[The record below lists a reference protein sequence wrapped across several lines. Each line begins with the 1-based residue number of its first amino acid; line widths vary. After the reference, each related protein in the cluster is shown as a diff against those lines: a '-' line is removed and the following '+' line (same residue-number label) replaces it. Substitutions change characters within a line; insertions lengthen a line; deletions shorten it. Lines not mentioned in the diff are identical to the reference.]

1 MKKTISFLTLL
12 ALLTA
17 CGQQKGTDF
26 TITVSNDQAFA
37 RTEEM
42 VEIPLS
48 YIAKRV
54 QLIDEEQ
61 YIVLDAEGNQVPYQI
76 TYDDQLLFPATVE
89 AKGKSTYTITVG
101 EPIEVEQLVYGRHY
115 PERVDDVAWE
125 NDRTAYRAY
134 GPALQAKG
142 ERAFGYDAWVKRVP
156 GLVVEQRYANELNPD
171 TQAEIARLR
180 KERKYD
186 EANELYH
193 SVSYHVDHGNGLD
206 CYKVGPTLG
215 CGTAALMNGDAIVYP
230 YCWKEYEI
238 LENGPLR
245 FTVKLTYNPL
255 TVGSTEGIVETRI
268 ISLAKGS
275 QLNKTVVSYEGL
287 KQATPVAT
295 GLVIHPENTTDYV
308 LEANKGYIAYAD
320 LTDNVNNDNGIIY
333 VGAVMP
339 NKVKEAKAAMFTDK
353 EAKERGASGHV
364 LAISTYAPE
373 SEYTYYWGSGWSKY
387 GYDSMEAWN
396 AYLERY
402 AQSVRNPLKVEY

>member
-1 MKKTISFLTLL
+1 MKKYFSTLPLL
-12 ALLTA
+12 ALLAA
-17 CGQQKGTDF
+17 CGPKQSTDF
-26 TITVSNDQAFA
+26 TVTVTNDLSFDRA
-37 RTEEM
+37 EM
-42 VEIPLS
+42 VEVPIS
-48 YIAKRV
+48 EVAKKV

-61 YIVLDAEGNQVPYQI
+61 YIVLDAEGNQVAYQI
-76 TYDDQLLFPATVE
+76 TYDDNLLFPVNVKAGDKAVYTV
-89 AKGKSTYTITVG
+89 AVG
-101 EPIEVEQLVYGRHY
+101 EPIEAEPLVYGRHY
-115 PERVDDVAWE
+115 PERVDDIAWE

-180 KERKYD
+180 KERKHD

-215 CGTAALMNGDAIVYP
+215 CGTAALMQGDAILYP

-255 TVGSTEGIVETRI
+255 VVGKDSVVETRI
-268 ISLAKGS
+268 ISLAQGS
-275 QLNKTVVSYEGL
+275 QLNKTVVSYAGL
-287 KQATPVAT
+287 SKAAPVAT
-295 GLVIHPENTTDYV
+295 GLVIHPENPTAYV
-308 LEANKGYIAYAD
+308 LEGDKGYIAYAD
-320 LTDNVNNDNGIIY
+320 LTDNVNNGNGIIY

-339 NKVKEAKAAMFTDK
+339 EKVTEAKAQMFSDK

-364 LAISTYAPE
+364 LAISNYKPE
-373 SEYTYYWGSGWSKY
+373 AEYTYYWGSGWSKY
-387 GYDSMEAWN
+387 GFDSMEAWTT
-396 AYLERY
+396 YLDRY
-402 AQSVRNPLKVEY
+402 AQSVRKPLKVEF

>member
-1 MKKTISFLTLL
+1 MKKYFSLPLL
-12 ALLTA
+12 ALLAA
-17 CGQQKGTDF
+17 CGPKQSTDF
-26 TITVSNDQAFA
+26 TVTVTNDLSFDRA
-37 RTEEM
+37 EM
-42 VEIPLS
+42 VEVPIS
-48 YIAKRV
+48 EVAKKV

-61 YIVLDAEGNQVPYQI
+61 YIVLDAEGNQVAYQI
-76 TYDDQLLFPATVE
+76 TYDDNLLFPVNVKAGDKAVYTV
-89 AKGKSTYTITVG
+89 AVG
-101 EPIEVEQLVYGRHY
+101 EPIEAEPLVYGRHY
-115 PERVDDVAWE
+115 PERVDDIAWE

-215 CGTAALMNGDAIVYP
+215 CGTAALMQGDAILYP

-255 TVGSTEGIVETRI
+255 VVGKDSVVETRI
-268 ISLAKGS
+268 ISLAQGS
-275 QLNKTVVSYEGL
+275 QLNKTVVSYAGL
-287 KQATPVAT
+287 SKAAPVAT
-295 GLVIHPENTTDYV
+295 GLVIHPENPTAYV
-308 LEANKGYIAYAD
+308 LEGDKGYIAYAD
-320 LTDNVNNDNGIIY
+320 LTDNVNNGNGIIY

-339 NKVKEAKAAMFTDK
+339 EKVTEAKAQMFADK

-364 LAISTYAPE
+364 LAISNYKPDT
-373 SEYTYYWGSGWSKY
+373 EYTYYWGSGWSKY
-387 GYDSMEAWN
+387 GFDSMEAWTT
-396 AYLERY
+396 YLDRY
-402 AQSVRNPLKVEY
+402 AQSVRNPLKVAF

>member
-1 MKKTISFLTLL
+1 MKKYFSTLPLL
-12 ALLTA
+12 ALLAA
-17 CGQQKGTDF
+17 CGPKQSTDF
-26 TITVSNDQAFA
+26 TVTVTNDLSFDRA
-37 RTEEM
+37 EM
-42 VEIPLS
+42 VEVPIS
-48 YIAKRV
+48 EVAKKV

-61 YIVLDAEGNQVPYQI
+61 YIVLDAEGNQVAYQI
-76 TYDDQLLFPATVE
+76 TYDDNLLFPVNVKAGDKAVYTV
-89 AKGKSTYTITVG
+89 AVG
-101 EPIEVEQLVYGRHY
+101 EPIEAEPLVYGRHY
-115 PERVDDVAWE
+115 PERVDDIAWE

-215 CGTAALMNGDAIVYP
+215 CGTAALMQGDAILYP

-238 LENGPLR
+238 LENGPQR

-255 TVGSTEGIVETRI
+255 VVGKDTVIETRT
-268 ISLAKGS
+268 ISLAQGS
-275 QLNKTVVSYEGL
+275 QLNKTVVSYAGL
-287 KQATPVAT
+287 TKAAPVAT
-295 GLVIHPENTTDYV
+295 GLVIHPENPTAYV
-308 LEANKGYIAYAD
+308 LEGDKGYIAYAD
-320 LTDNVNNDNGIIY
+320 LTDNVNNGNGVIY

-339 NKVKEAKAAMFTDK
+339 AKVQEAKAQMFSDK

-364 LAISTYAPE
+364 LAISNYKPE
-373 SEYTYYWGSGWSKY
+373 TEYSYYWGSGWSKY
-387 GYDSMEAWN
+387 GFDSMEAWTT
-396 AYLERY
+396 YLDRY
-402 AQSVRNPLKVEY
+402 AQSVRKPLKVEF

>member
-1 MKKTISFLTLL
+1 MKKYFSLSLL
-12 ALLTA
+12 ALLAA
-17 CGQQKGTDF
+17 CGPKQSTDF
-26 TITVSNDQAFA
+26 TVTVTNDLSFDRA
-37 RTEEM
+37 EM
-42 VEIPLS
+42 VEVPIS
-48 YIAKRV
+48 EVAKKV

-61 YIVLDAEGNQVPYQI
+61 YIVLDAEGNQVAYQI
-76 TYDDQLLFPATVE
+76 TYDDNLLFPVNVKAGDKAVYTV
-89 AKGKSTYTITVG
+89 AVG
-101 EPIEVEQLVYGRHY
+101 EPIEAEPLVYGRHY
-115 PERVDDVAWE
+115 PERVDDIAWE

-215 CGTAALMNGDAIVYP
+215 CGTAALMQGDAILYP

-255 TVGSTEGIVETRI
+255 VVGKDTVIETRT
-268 ISLAKGS
+268 ISLAQGS
-275 QLNKTVVSYEGL
+275 QLNKTVVSYAGL
-287 KQATPVAT
+287 TKAAPVAT
-295 GLVIHPENTTDYV
+295 GLVIHPENPTAYV
-308 LEANKGYIAYAD
+308 LEGDKGYIAYAD
-320 LTDNVNNDNGIIY
+320 LTDNVNNGNGIIY

-339 NKVKEAKAAMFTDK
+339 EKVTEAKAQMFADK

-364 LAISTYAPE
+364 LAISNYKPE
-373 SEYTYYWGSGWSKY
+373 TEYSYYWGSGWSKY
-387 GYDSMEAWN
+387 GFDSMEAWTT
-396 AYLERY
+396 YLDRY
-402 AQSVRNPLKVEY
+402 AQSVRKPLKVEF

>member
-1 MKKTISFLTLL
+1 MKKYFSTLPLL
-12 ALLTA
+12 ALLAA
-17 CGQQKGTDF
+17 CGPKQSTDF
-26 TITVSNDQAFA
+26 AVTVTNDLSFDRA
-37 RTEEM
+37 EM
-42 VEIPLS
+42 VEVPIS
-48 YIAKRV
+48 EVAKKV

-61 YIVLDAEGNQVPYQI
+61 YIVLDAEGNQVAYQI
-76 TYDDQLLFPATVE
+76 TYDDNLLFPVNVKAGDKAVYTV
-89 AKGKSTYTITVG
+89 AVG
-101 EPIEVEQLVYGRHY
+101 EPIEAEPLVYGRHY
-115 PERVDDVAWE
+115 PERVDDIAWE

-215 CGTAALMNGDAIVYP
+215 CGTAALMQGDAILYP

-255 TVGSTEGIVETRI
+255 VVGKDTVIETRT
-268 ISLAKGS
+268 ISLAQGS
-275 QLNKTVVSYEGL
+275 QLNKTVVSYAGL
-287 KQATPVAT
+287 TKAAPVAT
-295 GLVIHPENTTDYV
+295 GLVIHPENPTAYV
-308 LEANKGYIAYAD
+308 LEGDKGYIAYAD
-320 LTDNVNNDNGIIY
+320 LTDNVNNGNGVIY

-339 NKVKEAKAAMFTDK
+339 AKVQEAKAQMFADK

-364 LAISTYAPE
+364 LAISNYKPE
-373 SEYTYYWGSGWSKY
+373 TEYTYYWGSGWSKY
-387 GYDSMEAWN
+387 GFDSMEAWTT
-396 AYLERY
+396 YLDRY
-402 AQSVRNPLKVEY
+402 AQSVRKPLKVEY

>member
-1 MKKTISFLTLL
+1 MKKYFSTLPLL
-12 ALLTA
+12 ALLAA
-17 CGQQKGTDF
+17 CGPKQSTDF
-26 TITVSNDQAFA
+26 TVTVTNDLSFDRA
-37 RTEEM
+37 EM
-42 VEIPLS
+42 VEVPIS
-48 YIAKRV
+48 EVAKKV

-61 YIVLDAEGNQVPYQI
+61 YIVLDAEGNQVAYQI
-76 TYDDQLLFPATVE
+76 TYDDNLLFPVNVKAGDKAVYTV
-89 AKGKSTYTITVG
+89 AVG
-101 EPIEVEQLVYGRHY
+101 EPIEAEPLVYGRHY
-115 PERVDDVAWE
+115 PERVDDIAWE

-215 CGTAALMNGDAIVYP
+215 CGTAALMQGDAILYP

-255 TVGSTEGIVETRI
+255 VVGKDTVIETRT
-268 ISLAKGS
+268 ISLAQGS
-275 QLNKTVVSYEGL
+275 QLNKTVVSYAGL
-287 KQATPVAT
+287 TKAAPVAT
-295 GLVIHPENTTDYV
+295 GLVIHPENPTAYV
-308 LEANKGYIAYAD
+308 LEGDKGYIAYAD
-320 LTDNVNNDNGIIY
+320 LTDNVNNGNGIIY

-339 NKVKEAKAAMFTDK
+339 EKVTEAKAQMFSDK

-364 LAISTYAPE
+364 LAISNYKPE
-373 SEYTYYWGSGWSKY
+373 AEYTYYWGSGWSKY
-387 GYDSMEAWN
+387 GFDSMEAWTT
-396 AYLERY
+396 YLDRY
-402 AQSVRNPLKVEY
+402 AQSVRKPLKVEF

>member
-1 MKKTISFLTLL
+1 MKKYFSTLPLL
-12 ALLTA
+12 ALLAA
-17 CGQQKGTDF
+17 CGPKQSTDF
-26 TITVSNDQAFA
+26 TVTVTNDLSFDRA
-37 RTEEM
+37 EM
-42 VEIPLS
+42 VEVPIS
-48 YIAKRV
+48 EVAKKV

-61 YIVLDAEGNQVPYQI
+61 HIVLDAEGNQVAYQI
-76 TYDDQLLFPATVE
+76 TYDDNLLFPVNVKAGDKAVYTV
-89 AKGKSTYTITVG
+89 AVG
-101 EPIEVEQLVYGRHY
+101 EPIEAEPIVYGRHY
-115 PERVDDVAWE
+115 PERVDDIAWE

-180 KERKYD
+180 KERKHD

-215 CGTAALMNGDAIVYP
+215 CGTAALMQGDAILYP

-255 TVGSTEGIVETRI
+255 VVGKDSVVETRI
-268 ISLAKGS
+268 ISLAQGS
-275 QLNKTVVSYEGL
+275 QLNKTVVSYAGL
-287 KQATPVAT
+287 SKAAPVAT
-295 GLVIHPENTTDYV
+295 GLVIHPENPTAYV
-308 LEANKGYIAYAD
+308 LEGDKGYIAYAD
-320 LTDNVNNDNGIIY
+320 LTDNVNNGNGIIY

-339 NKVKEAKAAMFTDK
+339 EKVTEAKAQMFSDK

-364 LAISTYAPE
+364 LAISNYKPE
-373 SEYTYYWGSGWSKY
+373 TEYTYYWGSGWSKY
-387 GYDSMEAWN
+387 GFDSMEAWTT
-396 AYLERY
+396 YLDRY
-402 AQSVRNPLKVEY
+402 AQSVRNPLKVAY

>member
-1 MKKTISFLTLL
+1 MKKYFSLPLL
-12 ALLTA
+12 ALLAA
-17 CGQQKGTDF
+17 CGPKQSTDF
-26 TITVSNDQAFA
+26 TVTVTNDLSFD
-37 RTEEM
+37 RTEM
-42 VEIPLS
+42 VEVPIS
-48 YIAKRV
+48 EVAKKV

-61 YIVLDAEGNQVPYQI
+61 YIVLDAEGNQVAYQI
-76 TYDDQLLFPATVE
+76 TYDDNLLFPANVKAGDKAVYTV
-89 AKGKSTYTITVG
+89 AVG
-101 EPIEVEQLVYGRHY
+101 EPIEAEPLVYGRHY
-115 PERVDDVAWE
+115 PERVDDIAWE

-215 CGTAALMNGDAIVYP
+215 CGTAALMQGDAILYP

-255 TVGSTEGIVETRI
+255 VVGKDSVVETRI
-268 ISLAKGS
+268 ISLAQGS
-275 QLNKTVVSYEGL
+275 QLNKTVVSYAGL
-287 KQATPVAT
+287 SKAAPVAT
-295 GLVIHPENTTDYV
+295 GLVIHPENPTAYV
-308 LEANKGYIAYAD
+308 LEGDKGYIAYAD
-320 LTDNVNNDNGIIY
+320 LTDNVNNGNGIIY

-339 NKVKEAKAAMFTDK
+339 EKVTEAKAQMFADK

-364 LAISTYAPE
+364 LAISNYKPNT
-373 SEYTYYWGSGWSKY
+373 EYTYYWGSGWSKY
-387 GYDSMEAWN
+387 GFDSMEAWTI
-396 AYLERY
+396 YLDRY
-402 AQSVRNPLKVEY
+402 AQSVRNPLKVVY

>member
-1 MKKTISFLTLL
+1 MKKYFSTLPLL
-12 ALLTA
+12 ALLAA
-17 CGQQKGTDF
+17 CGPKQSTDF
-26 TITVSNDQAFA
+26 TVTVTNDLSFDRA
-37 RTEEM
+37 EM
-42 VEIPLS
+42 VEVPIS
-48 YIAKRV
+48 EVAKKV

-61 YIVLDAEGNQVPYQI
+61 YIVLDAEGNQVAYQI
-76 TYDDQLLFPATVE
+76 TYDDNLLFPVNVKAGEKAVYTV
-89 AKGKSTYTITVG
+89 TVG
-101 EPIEVEQLVYGRHY
+101 EPIEAEPLVYGRHY
-115 PERVDDVAWE
+115 PERVDDIAWE
-125 NDRTAYRAY
+125 NDRTVYRAY

-215 CGTAALMNGDAIVYP
+215 CGTAALMQGDAILYP

-255 TVGSTEGIVETRI
+255 VVGRDTVIETRT
-268 ISLAKGS
+268 ISLAQGS
-275 QLNKTVVSYEGL
+275 QLNKTVVSYAGL
-287 KQATPVAT
+287 TKAAPVAT
-295 GLVIHPENTTDYV
+295 GLVIHPENPTAYV
-308 LEANKGYIAYAD
+308 LEGDKGYIAYAD
-320 LTDNVNNDNGIIY
+320 LTDNVNNGNGVIY
-333 VGAVMP
+333 VGAVIP
-339 NKVKEAKAAMFTDK
+339 EKVTEAKAQMFSDK

-364 LAISTYAPE
+364 LAISNYKPE
-373 SEYTYYWGSGWSKY
+373 TEYTYYWGSGWSKY
-387 GYDSMEAWN
+387 GFDSMEAWTT
-396 AYLERY
+396 YLDRY
-402 AQSVRNPLKVEY
+402 AQSVRKPLKVEF

>member
-1 MKKTISFLTLL
+1 MKNLFSFLPLL
-12 ALLTA
+12 ALLAA
-17 CGQQKGTDF
+17 CGPKPSTDF
-26 TITVSNDQAFA
+26 TVTVTNDLTFD
-37 RTEEM
+37 REEM
-42 VEIPLS
+42 IEVPISEVT
-48 YIAKRV
+48 KKV

-61 YIVLDAEGNQVPYQI
+61 YIILDAEGNQVAYQI
-76 TYDDQLLFPATVE
+76 THDDNLLFPVTVK
-89 AKGKSTYTITVG
+89 ANDKAVYTVAVG
-101 EPIEVEQLVYGRHY
+101 EPIEVETLVYGRHY
-115 PERVDDVAWE
+115 PERVDDIAWE

-180 KERKYD
+180 KERKHD

-215 CGTAALMNGDAIVYP
+215 CGTAALLDGDAIVYP

-245 FTVKLTYNPL
+245 FTVRLTYNPF
-255 TVGSTEGIVETRI
+255 VMGKDSVVETRT
-268 ISLAKGS
+268 ISLSKGS
-275 QLNKTVVSYEGL
+275 QLNKTVVSYQGL
-287 KQATPVAT
+287 QKTTPVAT
-295 GLVIHPENTTDYV
+295 GLVIHPENPTAYM
-308 LEANKGYIAYAD
+308 LEGEKGYIAYAD

-339 NKVKEAKAAMFTDK
+339 EKVTEAKAAMFSDK

-364 LAISTYAPE
+364 LAVSNYKPGT
-373 SEYTYYWGSGWSKY
+373 EYTYYWGSGWSKY
-387 GYDSMEAWN
+387 GFDTMADWIT
-396 AYLERY
+396 YLDRY
-402 AQSVRNPLKVEY
+402 AQSVRNPLKVVY